1 MNIDENKQPETEQKS
16 PLPEY
21 ESRVYEVADEDSTIF
36 SAPEA
41 HRDRVKKGVKLKKMI
56 LAAVAL
62 VVVAAIAVT
71 VALVVPPLVDED
83 DTSST
88 DEIDPPMMDSAL
100 FTDVDRV
107 TLIRDDATV
116 EFKTI
121 QVESTTTDDEGNEVT
136 EMTDQWALKNV
147 DSSLTSYSTIDNT
160 VTTFME
166 QHYTKK
172 ISDDKNDGNDYG
184 FNNPEYQVDFY
195 KKGSDEVYFS
205 LLIGGPNPTDTGKY
219 ATTTLDDAVYFI
231 AGVSE
236 FYQYQKVETDFVE
249 PESMPAISKDSDY
262 SDDNFTEGTL
272 VMCDKLVLDGK
283 ALGDKYTIESQDSDN
298 ITTFTAYKLTTPVSR
313 PANDD
318 NIGNIVALFTYGI
331 ESSGCYSY
339 STAEEELKKFG
350 LDNPDFSAT
359 IYVGNIKRSFSATK
373 QADGNY
379 AVYHESNKTIMKVA
393 ADSLAPAAYGREELY
408 NDLLFIENI
417 TNADK
422 ITVQSAGETL
432 EFEILTEYDEEA
444 QADDLTAIKYGGE
457 EITMSD
463 FQDYYAFLVGI
474 TAQSYDEHD
483 TTGVEPSTVL
493 TIHHK
498 DGETSTVVKY
508 FKITNARYQVE
519 TNGVKMG
526 LISSSDH
533 TRVMKYAKN
542 VAEGK
547 SYNSR

>member
-1 MNIDENKQPETEQKS
+1 MSIEENKQPEAENN
-16 PLPEY
+16 LPEY

-41 HRDRVKKGVKLKKMI
+41 HRDVVKKGAKLKKMI
-56 LAAVAL
+56 FAAIAL
-62 VVVAAIAVT
+62 VVVAAIAIT
-71 VALVVPPLVDED
+71 VAVVVPPLVDDD

-100 FTDVDRV
+100 FKNVDRV

-121 QVESTTTDDEGNEVT
+121 QVESTDTDNEGNEVT
-136 EMTDQWALKNV
+136 STVDQWALKNV
-147 DSSLTSYSTIDNT
+147 DSSLTSYSAIDNA

-172 ISDDKNDGNDYG
+172 VSDDKNDGNDYG
-184 FNNPEYQVDFY
+184 FDDPEYQVDFY
-195 KKGSDEVYFS
+195 NIGSDEVYFS
-205 LLIGGPNPTDTGKY
+205 LLIGGSNPTNTGKY

-236 FYQYQKVETDFVE
+236 FYQYQKVATDFVE
-249 PESMPAISKDSDY
+249 AETMPAISKDSDY
-262 SDDNFTEGTL
+262 SDDNFTEGKL
-272 VMCDKLVLDGK
+272 VICDKLVLTGK
-283 ALGDKYTIESQDSDN
+283 TIGDKYTIVSQKSDN
-298 ITTFTAYKLTTPVSR
+298 VTTFTSYRLTTPVAR

-318 NIGNIVALFTYGI
+318 NVGNIVALFTYGI

-339 STAEEELKKFG
+339 STSAEELKKFG
-350 LDNPDFSAT
+350 LDDPDFCAT
-359 IYVGNIKRSFSATK
+359 IYVDNIKRSFCATK

-379 AVYHESNKTIMKVA
+379 AVYNELNKTIMKVDA
-393 ADSLAPAAYGREELY
+393 NSLAPASYGREDLY
-408 NDLLFIENI
+408 NQLLFVENI
-417 TNADK
+417 TNASK
-422 ITVQSAGETL
+422 ITVESAGEKL
-432 EFEILTEYDEEA
+432 EFEIFAKYDEEA
-444 QADDLTAIKYGGE
+444 QSDRLTAIKHGGE
-457 EITMSD
+457 EIAMSN
-463 FQDYYAFLVGI
+463 FQDYYAYLVGI
-474 TAQSYDEHD
+474 KAKSYDEND
-483 TTGVEPSTVL
+483 TTGLEPSTVL

-498 DGETSTVVKY
+498 DGKTSTVVKY

-547 SYNSR
+547 TYNVR